1 VDFQA
6 PRYDP
11 RIIARDLRSHLSQ
24 NPPGLL
30 GCNWRRSEAATACTT
45 LHNGEFSVHS
55 SVGADHSRIQ

>member
-6 PRYDP
+6 PRYDL
-11 RIIARDLRSHLSQ
+11 RIIARDLWSHLSQ
-24 NPPGLL
+24 NPSGLL
-30 GCNWRRSEAATACTT
+30 GCILRRPEVATAHTT